1 MLVSHTYIFEISPVE
16 QGLDEPM
23 VLSATLD
30 RIVYYATRKVSPDIA
45 VLFFFCFLLQL
56 VYTASNF
63 DQIICQSE
71 LYIHA
76 HTRVII
82 I

>member
-1 MLVSHTYIFEISPVE
+1 LHVTPYALQLMLVSHTYIFEISPVE

-45 VLFFFCFLLQL
+45 VLFFLFSFA
-56 VYTASNF
+56 TS
-63 DQIICQSE
+63 
-71 LYIHA
+71 IHG
-76 HTRVII
+76 IKL
-82 I
+82 